1 MPPTPSLRLHSPA
14 LVRELAALGVAEPAP
29 ERGTLAERL
38 GTCLGWTDAIALAGV
53 LDAPAPHPRRALRF
67 DGLSAVAQLRTA
79 LHGAVDAL
87 GPPDGDDA
95 DGRRCLREQ
104 QQAMDARIGPLRAQL
119 RAALAARSPEGARLA
134 ALDAVLERALAP
146 RWREALAGLPG
157 WLARHHRQRP
167 GEPPLPA
174 LKRLL
179 KAELDLRLQP
189 LQGLAEALR

>member
-38 GTCLGWTDAIALAGV
+38 GACLGWTDAIALAGV
-53 LDAPAPHPRRALRF
+53 LDAPAPRPRRTGSF
-67 DGLSAVAQLRTA
+67 DGIAAVARLRTA
-79 LHGAVDAL
+79 LHRAVDAL
-87 GPPDGDDA
+87 GPLDEDDA

-104 QQAMDARIGPLRAQL
+104 QQAMDSRIGPLRAQL

-134 ALDAVLERALAP
+134 ALDAVLERALAL
-146 RWREALAGLPG
+146 RWREALAGVPG
-157 WLARHHRQRP
+157 WLARHHRGHP
-167 GEPPLPA
+167 DAAVLPA
-174 LKRLL
+174 LQRLL
-179 KAELDLRLQP
+179 RAELDLRLQP